1 MARAINRL
9 KDITVRRVTKP
20 GLYPD
25 GAGLYLRVGPTGAK
39 AWVFRYRQN
48 GSRHDVGLGPLH
60 TVSLAAAR
68 QRAQRCREQRLDGV
82 DPLAA
87 RKDARTAARIEM
99 ATMMSFRVCA
109 EAYIAAHQA
118 GWRNPKHRAQ
128 WPATLATYAYPVFG
142 ELPVQAIDTGLV
154 LRAIEPIWTTKP
166 ETASRLRGRIESV
179 IGWAATKG
187 YRQPGENPARWKDHL
202 ENLLPAKS
210 KVRRVE
216 HHAALPYAEI
226 ARFMAELRKQ
236 EGVGAQALEFA
247 ILTAARTGE
256 VIGARWDEINLAER
270 LWVVPA
276 DRMKAGKEHR
286 VPLSDPAMAIVEAI
300 GALRQGDFIF
310 PGGKARR
317 PLSNMALLMTLRRMG
332 RDDLT
337 AHGFRS
343 SFSDWCAERTAYPS
357 EVREMALAHAVGDKV
372 EAAYRRGDLFEKR
385 RDLADAWAAYCAGS
399 VGGMVVQLR
408 TSASVS

>member
-39 AWVFRYRQN
+39 AWVFRYRRR
-48 GSRHDVGLGPLH
+48 GRRHDLGLGPLH
-60 TVSLAAAR
+60 TVGLAAAR
-68 QRAQRCREQRLDGV
+68 QQAQKCREQRLHGV

-87 RKDARTAARIEM
+87 KKDAQIAARIE
-99 ATMMSFRVCA
+99 AAKTMTFKACA
-109 EAYIAAHQA
+109 EGYINAHQV
-118 GWRNPKHRAQ
+118 GWRNAKHRAQ
-128 WPATLATYAYPVFG
+128 WPATLNTYAYPVFG
-142 ELPVQAIDTGLV
+142 DLPVQTIDTGLV
-154 LRAIEPIWTTKP
+154 LRAIEPIWTIKP
-166 ETASRLRGRIESV
+166 ETAGRLRGRIESV
-179 IGWAATKG
+179 IGWAAAKG
-187 YRQPGENPARWKDHL
+187 YRSSGENPARWKDHL

-216 HHAALPYAEI
+216 HHAALPYGQLPE
-226 ARFMAELRKQ
+226 FVAELRRQ
-236 EGVGAQALEFA
+236 EGVGALALEFA

-256 VIGARWDEINLAER
+256 VIGARWDEIDMGAR
-270 LWVVPA
+270 LWTIPGV
-276 DRMKAGKEHR
+276 RMKAGKEHR
-286 VPLSDPAMAIVEAI
+286 VPLSDAAMAIVEAMV
-300 GALRQGDFIF
+300 ARRGDFVF

-343 SFSDWCAERTAYPS
+343 TFSDWCAERTAYPS
-357 EVREMALAHAVGDKV
+357 EVREMALAHMVGDRV

-385 RDLADAWAAYCAGS
+385 RMVMGDWAAYCAGTVCAVVVPLR
-399 VGGMVVQLR
+399 VG
-408 TSASVS
+408 

>member
-1 MARAINRL
+1 VLLGGHGRGRNPRWPGFRQVRPPSRLSGGERRRLEIARAL
-9 KDITVRRVTKP
+9 GTKP
-20 GLYPD
+20 AFIL
-25 GAGLYLRVGPTGAK
+25 
-39 AWVFRYRQN
+39 
-48 GSRHDVGLGPLH
+48 
-60 TVSLAAAR
+60 
-68 QRAQRCREQRLDGV
+68 LDEPFAGV

-87 RKDARTAARIEM
+87 KQDARTAARIEA
-99 ATMMSFRVCA
+99 ATVMSFRVCA

-118 GWRNPKHRAQ
+118 GWRNPRHRAQ
-128 WPATLATYAYPVFG
+128 WPATLAAYAYPVFG
-142 ELPVQAIDTGLV
+142 ELPAQAIDTGLV

-166 ETASRLRGRIESV
+166 ETASRVRGRIESV

-187 YRQPGENPARWKDHL
+187 YRKPGENPARWKGHL

-226 ARFMAELRKQ
+226 AAFMAELRRQ
-236 EGVGAQALEFA
+236 EGVGARGLEFA

-270 LWVVPA
+270 LWVIPA
-276 DRMKAGKEHR
+276 ARTKAGKEHR
-286 VPLSDPAMAIVEAI
+286 VPLSDPAMAIVEAMA
-300 GALRQGDFIF
+300 ALRQGDFIF

-317 PLSNMALLMTLRRMG
+317 PLNNRALLMTLRRMG

-399 VGGMVVQLR
+399 VGGKVVQLR
-408 TSASVS
+408 APAVMS